1 MKRYW
6 LVAALVLVV
15 SLLHYN
21 TAIHIHAL
29 HGIYRRLYYF
39 PIIIAAFRGGRIG
52 GVITALAVCAF
63 YAPHAYGMIGFD
75 PAMPLE
81 KALEMVLYL
90 AVGLVCG
97 TLVDR
102 ERATMAVKERME
114 SDLLRAERLAAVGQ
128 LSAGLAHEIR
138 NPLASIKG
146 SADILADG
154 FPATHPKARFM
165 RILQDEAARLND
177 VLSRF
182 LDFAR
187 PREHGDDEFDLGL
200 ELSQLRDLLAAR
212 PGAPVVRVKVP
223 DGAWPVRGD
232 VAQIRQLLLNLG
244 LNAVQAAGD
253 DGTVDLTL
261 ARDRDQLVVSVAD
274 TGPGFAAEALANLG
288 TPFFSTRAG
297 GTGLGLATCVRIVR
311 DHGGELMVDTAWT
324 EGARVVVRLPEA
336 R

>member
-6 LVAALVLVV
+6 LVAVLVMAV

-21 TAIHIHAL
+21 TAVHIHAA

-39 PIIIAAFRGGRIG
+39 PIIIAAFRGGRVG
-52 GVITALAVCAF
+52 GVVTALAVCAF
-63 YAPHAYGMIGFD
+63 YAPHAYGLIGFD

-81 KALEMVLYL
+81 KGLEMGLYL

-102 ERATMAVKERME
+102 ERATLAVKERME
-114 SDLLRAERLAAVGQ
+114 SDLLRAERMAAVGQ

-154 FPATHPKARFM
+154 FPADHPKARFM
-165 RILQDEAARLND
+165 RILQDEASRLND

-187 PREHGDDEFDLGL
+187 PREHAQDVFDLGQ
-200 ELSQLRDLLAAR
+200 ELKQLQDLLAAR
-212 PGAPVVRVKVP
+212 PAAPVVRVNVAA
-223 DGAWPVRGD
+223 GAWPVRGD
-232 VAQIRQLLLNLG
+232 LGQVRQLLLNVG
-244 LNAVQAAGD
+244 LNAVQAAGPG
-253 DGTVDLTL
+253 GTVDLAL
-261 ARDRDQLVVSVAD
+261 ARERDQLVVSVVD
-274 TGPGFAAEALANLG
+274 TGPGFSAEAAANLG

-297 GTGLGLATCVRIVR
+297 GTGLGLATSLRIAR
-311 DHGGELMVDTAWT
+311 DHGGDLVVDTTWS
-324 EGARVVVRLPEA
+324 EGARVLVQLPEA
-336 R
+336 L

>member
-6 LVAALVLVV
+6 LVALLVVVV

-52 GVITALAVCAF
+52 GVVTALAVCAF
-63 YAPHAYGMIGFD
+63 YAPHAFGMIGFD
-75 PAMPLE
+75 PAQPLE
-81 KALEMVLYL
+81 KALEMALYV

-102 ERATMAVKERME
+102 ERSTLAAKDRLE
-114 SDLLRAERLAAVGQ
+114 SELLRAERMAAVGQ

-146 SADILADG
+146 SADILAEG
-154 FPATHPKARFM
+154 FPAGHPKSRFM

-182 LDFAR
+182 LEFAR
-187 PREHGDDEFDLGL
+187 PRERGHEVC
-200 ELSQLRDLLAAR
+200 ELDQELRQLRDMLAAR
-212 PGAPVVRVKVP
+212 PEAPVVRVNVP
-223 DGAWPVRGD
+223 AGRWQVRGD
-232 VAQIRQLLLNLG
+232 LAQVRQMLLNVG
-244 LNAVQAAGD
+244 LNAVQVSGAA
-253 DGTVDLTL
+253 GTVDLGL
-261 ARDRDQLVVSVAD
+261 ARESGEIVVSVTD
-274 TGPGFAAEALANLG
+274 TGPGFSREAVASFG

-297 GTGLGLATCVRIVR
+297 GTGLGLATSLRIAR
-311 DHGGELMVDTAWT
+311 DHGGDLLVDGAWAQ
-324 EGARVVVRLPEA
+324 GARVLVRLPEA
-336 R
+336 L

>member
-1 MKRYW
+1 MRRYW
-6 LVAALVLVV
+6 LVAVLVVAV

-21 TAIHIHAL
+21 TAMHIHAL

-52 GVITALAVCAF
+52 GVVTALAVCAL
-63 YAPHAYGMIGFD
+63 YAPHAYGLIGFD

-81 KALEMVLYL
+81 KALEMGLYL

-102 ERATMAVKERME
+102 ERATMAIKERME
-114 SDLLRAERLAAVGQ
+114 SDLLRAERMAAVGQ

-146 SADILADG
+146 SADILADE
-154 FPATHPKARFM
+154 FPADHPKARFM
-165 RILQDEAARLND
+165 RILREEAARLND

-187 PREHGDDEFDLGL
+187 PRERGNDLFDLGV
-200 ELSQLRDLLAAR
+200 ELTLLPDLLAAR
-212 PGAPVVRVKVP
+212 PDAPVVRVNVP
-223 DGAWPVRGD
+223 AGAWPVRGD
-232 VAQIRQLLLNLG
+232 LGQVRQMLLNVG
-244 LNAVQAAGD
+244 LNAAQVAGPQ
-253 DGTVDLTL
+253 GTVDLSL
-261 ARDRDQLVVSVAD
+261 ARDRDQLVVSVTD
-274 TGPGFAAEALANLG
+274 TGPGFSAQAVANLG
-288 TPFFSTRAG
+288 TPFFSTRTG
-297 GTGLGLATCVRIVR
+297 GTGLGLATSLRIAR
-311 DHGGELMVDTAWT
+311 DHGGDLVVDTAWS
-324 EGARVVVRLPEA
+324 EGARVLVRLPEA

>member
-6 LVAALVLVV
+6 LVAVLVLVV

-52 GVITALAVCAF
+52 GVVTALAVCAF

-81 KALEMVLYL
+81 KALEMILYL

-114 SDLLRAERLAAVGQ
+114 SDLLRAERMAAVGQ

-154 FPATHPKARFM
+154 FPGDHPKARFM

-187 PREHGDDEFDLGL
+187 PRDHGDDQFDLGH
-200 ELSQLRDLLAAR
+200 ELTQLRDLLAAR
-212 PGAPVVRVKVP
+212 PGAPVVRMKVMH
-223 DGAWPVRGD
+223 GAWPVRGD
-232 VAQIRQLLLNLG
+232 AAQVRQMLLNVG
-244 LNAVQAAGD
+244 LNAVQVAGPG
-253 DGTVDLTL
+253 GTVDLAL
-261 ARDRDQLVVSVAD
+261 AREGDQLVVSVVD
-274 TGPGFAAEALANLG
+274 SGPGFSPQAVANFG
-288 TPFFSTRAG
+288 TPFFSTRSG
-297 GTGLGLATCVRIVR
+297 GTGLGLATSLRIAR
-311 DHGGELMVDTAWT
+311 DHGGDLVVDTGWT
-324 EGARVVVRLPEA
+324 EGARVLARLPEA

>member
-52 GVITALAVCAF
+52 GVVTALAVCAF
-63 YAPHAYGMIGFD
+63 YAPHAYGLIGFD
-75 PAMPLE
+75 PALPLE
-81 KALEMVLYL
+81 KGLEMALYL

-102 ERATMAVKERME
+102 ERATLAAKERME
-114 SDLLRAERLAAVGQ
+114 ADLLRAERLAAVGQ

-146 SADILADG
+146 SVDILADD
-154 FPATHPKARFM
+154 FPAQHPKARFM
-165 RILQDEAARLND
+165 RILREEAARLND
-177 VLSRF
+177 VLTRF
-182 LDFAR
+182 LDYAR
-187 PREHGDDEFDLGL
+187 PRAPEPDRFDLGA
-200 ELSQLRDLLAAR
+200 ELARLRDLLSSRPEAPVIRLQAP
-212 PGAPVVRVKVP
+212 PGAW
-223 DGAWPVRGD
+223 AVRGD
-232 VAQIRQLLLNLG
+232 LAQVRQMLLNVG
-244 LNAVQAAGD
+244 LNAVQAAGPT
-253 DGTVDLTL
+253 GTVDLAL
-261 ARDRDQLVVSVAD
+261 ARDDAGFAITVTD
-274 TGPGFAAEALANLG
+274 TGPGFTPQALANLG
-288 TPFFSTRAG
+288 APFFSTREG
-297 GTGLGLATCVRIVR
+297 GTGLGLATSVRIAR
-311 DHGGELMVDTAWT
+311 DHGGDLSVDRAWT
-324 EGARVVVRLPEA
+324 PGARVRVRLPEA